1 MFDPEAEEYPA
12 DPGVDEIDDTNY
24 STDHPEPDDVSCPDE
39 FSGTDEAEN
48 LESEGDSDDPPV
60 LGAAPEAV
68 LATRWV
74 PLDQLTVEYRHWV
87 NPRRFTG
94 LDDEAIGELASD
106 ISSKTRQV
114 MTEES
119 ETTFAGISE
128 PLDVIQILEPS
139 SNARIVNLVIDGQRR
154 ERAARR
160 AYKDDPDVLIPVR
173 DLEPAPVIWTAAFA
187 NRYLADSLRKVRL
200 RAGLSAFELA
210 KNAELLRDQIDP
222 DTLSSKPKAYTLGK
236 IGSIIGRSESWVSK
250 ILTSLKRGTPKLIH
264 AWETGVL
271 TEEQFRDLAA
281 ASPASQSEGVKAVS
295 EAQDPGEGRAAAKE
309 QKELARARR
318 SEASTKLDKVAKRP
332 VVRGPQAELPPTPPR
347 KPPPFAVVEDMLA
360 TARKH
365 PPTSDYVKGMMDGV
379 RWATGVIDA
388 AELGKSWKSYMQHVS
403 GDKPKPTKPAKAGKA
418 KKKR

>member
-1 MFDPEAEEYPA
+1 MAVAREAAIPAVDREGVRLPPPKDVHPAPFHGVDKMFDPEAEEYPA

-139 SNARIVNLVIDGQRR
+139 SNARSEERR
-154 ERAARR
+154 VGTENKRR
-160 AYKDDPDVLIPVR
+160 R
-173 DLEPAPVIWTAAFA
+173 
-187 NRYLADSLRKVRL
+187 
-200 RAGLSAFELA
+200 
-210 KNAELLRDQIDP
+210 
-222 DTLSSKPKAYTLGK
+222 
-236 IGSIIGRSESWVSK
+236 
-250 ILTSLKRGTPKLIH
+250 
-264 AWETGVL
+264 
-271 TEEQFRDLAA
+271 
-281 ASPASQSEGVKAVS
+281 
-295 EAQDPGEGRAAAKE
+295 KE
-309 QKELARARR
+309 QHRQNRR
-318 SEASTKLDKVAKRP
+318 HDTKQQER
-332 VVRGPQAELPPTPPR
+332 R
-347 KPPPFAVVEDMLA
+347 
-360 TARKH
+360 H
-365 PPTSDYVKGMMDGV
+365 
-379 RWATGVIDA
+379 
-388 AELGKSWKSYMQHVS
+388 
-403 GDKPKPTKPAKAGKA
+403 
-418 KKKR
+418 